1 MGTRNRPPRSRTSQ
15 KEGVRLQKA
24 LADTGLGSRR
34 EIEDWIRVGRVRV
47 NGKPAKL
54 GDKIT
59 LEDRVRVDG
68 KEVRRRSGRKTGLR
82 VIVYNKP
89 AGELVTRRDPE
100 GRRTVFGRLPHLATG
115 RWISVGRLDINTSGL
130 LLLTNNGELANRLMH
145 PARQVEREYAVR
157 ILGQVSGEALAR
169 LTRGIELEDGLA
181 RFEEILESEGKGA
194 NRWFHVLLRD
204 GRNREVRRLWEAVG
218 CQVSRLTRVRFGNV
232 VLGPRVFAGHWRDLT
247 EAELGG
253 LLELAGMK
261 RGEGSPARKVTGRM
275 PGKRPRPKSGPRRP
289 SGPSGPSGPDETRA
303 NARVRGPGRPEDG

>member
-1 MGTRNRPPRSRTSQ
+1 MGTRVRQPRPRAAQ
-15 KEGVRLQKA
+15 QEAVRLQKA
-24 LADTGLGSRR
+24 LADKGLGSRR
-34 EIEDWIRVGRVRV
+34 EIEDWIRAGRVRV

-54 GDKIT
+54 GDRVT
-59 LEDRVRVDG
+59 PEDRVRVDG
-68 KEVRRRSGRKTGLR
+68 KEIERRPGRKTDLR
-82 VIVYNKP
+82 VIAYNKP

-100 GRRTVFGRLPHLATG
+100 GRRTVFARLPRLATG

-157 ILGQVSGEALAR
+157 VLGQVTREALVR
-169 LTRGIELEDGLA
+169 LTRGIDLEDGPA

-204 GRNREVRRLWEAVG
+204 GRNREVRRLWEAIG

-232 VLGPRVFAGHWRDLT
+232 VLGPRVFTGHWRDLT
-247 EAELGG
+247 EDELGG

-261 RGEGSPARKVTGRM
+261 RGEVSPARKAAGRM
-275 PGKRPRPKSGPRRP
+275 PGKRPRSTSGPRRP
-289 SGPSGPSGPDETRA
+289 SGPNKTRS
-303 NARVRGPGRPEDG
+303 NTRVRSPGRPGDG